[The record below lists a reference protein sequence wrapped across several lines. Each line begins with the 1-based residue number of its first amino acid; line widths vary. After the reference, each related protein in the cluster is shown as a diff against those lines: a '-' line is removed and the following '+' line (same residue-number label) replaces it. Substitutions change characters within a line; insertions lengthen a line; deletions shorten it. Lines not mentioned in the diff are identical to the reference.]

1 MSAGRNFGAD
11 VAKNAQI
18 SAKIA
23 EARATS
29 AISFCVLYS
38 VLSVIDKTESTGLRT
53 PA

>member
-23 EARATS
+23 EGGNHSPSPSSQLA
-29 AISFCVLYS
+29 FYF
-38 VLSVIDKTESTGLRT
+38 VIVYTTI
-53 PA
+53 